1 MIHFFSVN
9 FIPSPVK
16 FFEHSRRTRMSS
28 ADQWTFLVAGGHR
41 RHRPR
46 LAVDMGLH
54 DLLGLLRVA
63 EEHTGIQAH
72 EPSQGFKLARS
83 GPWGSTE

>member
-1 MIHFFSVN
+1 
-9 FIPSPVK
+9 
-16 FFEHSRRTRMSS
+16 MSS
-28 ADQWTFLVAGGHR
+28 ADQLTFLVAGGHR

-63 EEHTGIQAH
+63 EEHTRIQAH

-83 GPWGSTE
+83 GPWGSTEQRYTPISYPRGKPKEAQVWRV

>member
-1 MIHFFSVN
+1 
-9 FIPSPVK
+9 
-16 FFEHSRRTRMSS
+16 MSS
-28 ADQWTFLVAGGHR
+28 ADQLTFLVAGGHR
-41 RHRPR
+41 RHRPC

-63 EEHTGIQAH
+63 EEHTRIQAH

-83 GPWGSTE
+83 GPWGSTEQRYTPISYPRGKPKQAQVWRV